1 MDIMNIVSIIELLI
15 FVVVISCFILL
26 IKMLVNRKKMV
37 KLDEELSH
45 IRNVN
50 NVIRDEKYLEMT
62 MPFTPFV

>member
-15 FVVVISCFILL
+15 FIVVISCFILL

-50 NVIRDEKYLEMT
+50 NIIKDEKYLEYT
-62 MPFTPFV
+62 LPFTPFV

>member
-15 FVVVISCFILL
+15 FIVVISCFILL